1 MNNHQVL
8 TPKEHRDL
16 RIHTDSGSELGDAVM
31 ACLTVPLEFRSVQSS
46 FPIVFRRDVQTG
58 EFSVLALF
66 GFENGENLF
75 LKDGRWDARYR
86 PLAMAIQPFLIGQRN
101 TENGGSQVHVDMGHP
116 RISTT
121 GEGVRL
127 FDENGMQ
134 TPFLERAA
142 ESVGDLDYGYR
153 QTPAFIDAL
162 VQHDLLEPFT
172 LEIPLDDGSR
182 NSLVGFHTI
191 DENRLTA
198 LDGGTLGTLSAEGHL
213 LPIFMVLASLSRFGD
228 LVARKNALIFNG

>member
-1 MNNHQVL
+1 MNNHLVL
-8 TPKEHRDL
+8 NANEHREL
-16 RIHTDSGSELGDAVM
+16 RIHTGAGSELGDAVM
-31 ACLTVPLEFRSVQSS
+31 ACLTVPLEFRQVQSS

-58 EFSVLALF
+58 EFAVLALF

-86 PLAMAIQPFLIGQRN
+86 PLAMAIQPFLIGQRS
-101 TENGGSQVHVDMGHP
+101 TDDGTSQVHIDMDHP
-116 RISTT
+116 RISRN
-121 GEGVRL
+121 GEGVLL

-142 ESVGDLDYGYR
+142 ENVGDLDYGYR
-153 QTPAFIDAL
+153 QTPEFINAL

-172 LEIPLDDGSR
+172 LEIPLDNGSR

-191 DENRLTA
+191 DESRLAA
-198 LDGGTLGTLSAEGHL
+198 LDGGALGTLSAEGHL
-213 LPIFMVLASLSRFGD
+213 MPIFMVLASLSHFGD
-228 LVARKNALIFNG
+228 LVARKNALMLNG